1 MQNPELGPYL
11 QCGLL
16 GGGRASLV
24 RCEVGVARAALASL
38 WAVQKSTLVG
48 RFEAVVHHG

>member
-1 MQNPELGPYL
+1 MLQNPELGPYL

-24 RCEVGVARAALASL
+24 RCEVGVVLPSQITRLRYYAIGFQGSI
-38 WAVQKSTLVG
+38 
-48 RFEAVVHHG
+48 

>member
-1 MQNPELGPYL
+1 MQDPELGPYL

-24 RCEVGVARAALASL
+24 RCEVGCAGTPGKLMGGAKIHSP
-38 WAVQKSTLVG
+38 W
-48 RFEAVVHHG
+48 FF